1 MVAKKAS
8 EAIFTKKT
16 VGELVV
22 GDKFREMPDPDREL
36 TDIPLQEV
44 TSVEKNESSL
54 LEEDQVTKKEIVVC
68 ETKVEGSIEKFR
80 FTAFTKVEVE
90 VLNG

>member
-22 GDKFREMPDPDREL
+22 GDRFREIQDPDKVT

-44 TSVEKNESSL
+44 ISIDKSESPL
-54 LEEDQVTKKEIVVC
+54 LEEDQVTRKQIVVC
-68 ETKVEGSIEKFR
+68 ETKVEGFFEKFR